1 MTGKS
6 TIILTDDELREIFAL
21 FSSPT
26 DYERQQVYDKTE
38 THFYERE
45 DLSREY
51 TLTQERR
58 EFAEDAWRAISYS
71 ISCFRRALDSRG
83 TVKSSIWRRPLAIQ
97 SSLKGKGW
105 TALSSNGPR

>member
-1 MTGKS
+1 MNHPPKS
-6 TIILTDDELREIFAL
+6 KIILTDDELREIFAL

-38 THFYERE
+38 THSYKRE

-58 EFAEDAWRAISYS
+58 EFADDAWRAILYFLHRRGFRLTKNGEEYDLVASSGYS
-71 ISCFRRALDSRG
+71 
-83 TVKSSIWRRPLAIQ
+83 
-97 SSLKGKGW
+97 
-105 TALSSNGPR
+105 N

>member
-1 MTGKS
+1 MAEKS

-26 DYERQQVYDKTE
+26 DYERQQVYDQTQ
-38 THFYERE
+38 THFHERE

-58 EFAEDAWRAISYS
+58 EFTEDAWRAISYFLYRRG
-71 ISCFRRALDSRG
+71 FRLTKNGEEFDLAA
-83 TVKSSIWRRPLAIQ
+83 SSGYSTEPNL
-97 SSLKGKGW
+97 
-105 TALSSNGPR
+105 N

>member
-26 DYERQQVYDKTE
+26 DYERQQAYDKTE

-58 EFAEDAWRAISYS
+58 EFAEDAWRAISYFLYRRG
-71 ISCFRRALDSRG
+71 FRLTRNGEEFDLAA
-83 TVKSSIWRRPLAIQ
+83 SSGYAVQPQ
-97 SSLKGKGW
+97 G
-105 TALSSNGPR
+105 